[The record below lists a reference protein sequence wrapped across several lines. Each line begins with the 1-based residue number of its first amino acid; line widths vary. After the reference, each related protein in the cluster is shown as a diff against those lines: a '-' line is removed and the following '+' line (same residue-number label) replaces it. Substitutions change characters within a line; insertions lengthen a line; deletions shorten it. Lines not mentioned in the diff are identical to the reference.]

1 MTGVCARSDAATKD
15 EFSTSTPPARG
26 SPERAEPEQSRHV
39 DPSPLSWSNLRYVFD
54 IKEDCNGKQGIHALS
69 CIRRQRISH
78 QIDRL
83 SSDIGG
89 KRRSTM
95 LELSGYLTRFLVRQE
110 YTANDEPRVNCGV
123 GKRMS

>member
-26 SPERAEPEQSRHV
+26 SPERAEPEQGRHV

-78 QIDRL
+78 P
-83 SSDIGG
+83 
-89 KRRSTM
+89 
-95 LELSGYLTRFLVRQE
+95 
-110 YTANDEPRVNCGV
+110 TALFPCRPTLAGSAAARCWN
-123 GKRMS
+123 